1 MKKKSLIIMAAAL
14 MMLSVP
20 TDVHA
25 ETYSGG
31 SGWKVDFDGEDLTS
45 TFKSADINDAMYK
58 LQPGDTVNIELD
70 LKNTSE
76 YETEWYMTN
85 EVLQSLEDSQNVA
98 NGGAYTYIL
107 RYYNPEG
114 GRETIYSSESVGGEG
129 TTGAGEG
136 LHQAT
141 DTLEDYFYVDYLA
154 PGEAG
159 KITLTVSL
167 DGETQG
173 NDYQDTMA
181 KLQMNF
187 AVEPIIVDED
197 DPTKVIAK
205 RPVIIKTG
213 DDLSGMIPSVVLF
226 TAGIAV
232 FVIAIVKVR
241 ADKKRAHE
249 NRAE

>member
-1 MKKKSLIIMAAAL
+1 MAAAL
-14 MMLSVP
+14 MLLSVP
-20 TDVHA
+20 ADIHA

-31 SGWKVDFDGEDLTS
+31 SGWKVDFNGEDLSS
-45 TFKSADINDAMYK
+45 TFKSSDINDAMYK

-85 EVLQSLEDSQNVA
+85 EVLQSLEDSQSVA
-98 NGGAYTYIL
+98 NGGAYTYVL
-107 RYYNPEG
+107 VYWNPEG
-114 GRETIYSSESVGGEG
+114 GRETIYNSESVGGEN
-129 TTGAGEG
+129 TSGAGEG

-141 DTLEDYFYVDYLA
+141 DTLEDFFYVDYLA

-187 AVEPIIVDED
+187 AVEPIIVDEN
-197 DPTKVIAK
+197 DPTIILAK

-213 DDLSGMIPSVVLF
+213 DDLSGMIPSMVLF
-226 TAGIAV
+226 GGGVAV
-232 FVIAIVKVR
+232 LVVAICKYR
-241 ADKKRAHE
+241 ADKKKRV
-249 NRAE
+249 

>member
-1 MKKKSLIIMAAAL
+1 MKKKSLIIMATAL

-20 TDVHA
+20 ADIHA

-31 SGWKVDFDGEDLTS
+31 SGWKVDFNGEELES
-45 TFKSADINDAMYK
+45 TFKSADINDALYK

-70 LKNTSE
+70 LKNTSD

-98 NGGAYTYIL
+98 NGGAYTYVLI
-107 RYYNPEG
+107 YWNPEG
-114 GRETIYSSESVGGEG
+114 QRETIYNSETVGGEETG
-129 TTGAGEG
+129 GAGEG

-141 DTLEDYFYVDYLA
+141 DTLEDFFYVDYLA

-173 NDYQDTMA
+173 NAYQDTMA

-187 AVEPIIVDED
+187 AVEPLIVDED

-205 RPVIIKTG
+205 RPVIVKTG
-213 DDLSGMIPSVVLF
+213 DDLSSLIPSAVLF
-226 TAGIAV
+226 GGGILV
-232 FVIAIVKVR
+232 LVIAIGKYR
-241 ADKKRAHE
+241 SDKKKKLEERG
-249 NRAE
+249 R

>member
-1 MKKKSLIIMAAAL
+1 MKKKSLLIMAAAL
-14 MMLSVP
+14 LVLSVP
-20 TDVHA
+20 GKVKA

-31 SGWKVDFDGEDLTS
+31 SNWKVDFNGEELSS
-45 TFKSADINDAMYK
+45 TFKSSDINDAMYK
-58 LQPGDTVNIELD
+58 LQPGDTVNIELT
-70 LKNTSE
+70 LKNTSD

-129 TTGAGEG
+129 ESGAGEG

-141 DTLEDYFYVDYLA
+141 DTLEDFFYVDYLA
-154 PGEAG
+154 PGESG
-159 KITLTVSL
+159 RITLTVSL

-187 AVEPIIVDED
+187 AVEPIVVDEN
-197 DPTKVIAK
+197 DPTKVLAK

-213 DDLSGMIPSVVLF
+213 DDLSGMIPSVILFGAGAAVL
-226 TAGIAV
+226 V
-232 FVIAIVKVR
+232 LAIVKHR
-241 ADKKRAHE
+241 SDKKRSDETKAV
-249 NRAE
+249 

>member
-1 MKKKSLIIMAAAL
+1 MKKKNILIMAASL
-14 MMLSVP
+14 MLLSVP
-20 TDVHA
+20 ADTYA

-31 SGWKVDFDGEDLTS
+31 SGWKVDFDGEELNS
-45 TFKSADINDAMYK
+45 TFKSSDINDAMYK
-58 LQPGDTVNIELD
+58 LQPGDTVNIELA
-70 LKNTSE
+70 LKNTSD

-107 RYYNPEG
+107 TYYNPEG

-129 TTGAGEG
+129 TSGAGEG

-141 DTLEDYFYVDYLA
+141 DTLEDFFYVDYLA
-154 PGEAG
+154 PGESG
-159 KITLTVSL
+159 KITLVVSL

-187 AVEPIIVDED
+187 AVEPLIIDENA
-197 DPTKVIAK
+197 PTKVIAK

-213 DDLSGMIPSVVLF
+213 DDLSGMIPSLILF
-226 TAGIAV
+226 GGGIAV
-232 FVIAIVKVR
+232 LVLAIVKHQVE
-241 ADKKRAHE
+241 KKKASE
-249 NRAE
+249 KGAE